1 MDIELI
7 RDIVIIV
14 SGVIFTIVLLVIV
27 LVVLSLSRKIKEITK
42 NATVVMEKVQH
53 AADDV
58 QVITSYARQEVAMPL
73 VQLAGFI
80 QGLGQGLQSLTQMFK
95 KWY

>member
-1 MDIELI
+1 MDIELV

-14 SGVIFTIVLLVIV
+14 SGVIFTVAGLVIV
-27 LVVLSLSRKIKEITK
+27 FVVLSLSRKIKEITK
-42 NATVVMEKVQH
+42 NVTVVMDKVQH

-80 QGLGQGLQSLTQMFK
+80 QGLGQGLQSFTQIFK

>member
-1 MDIELI
+1 MDIELL

-14 SGVIFTIVLLVIV
+14 SGVIFSIAGLVIV
-27 LVVLSLSRKIKEITK
+27 FVVLSLSRRIKDVTK
-42 NATVVMEKVQH
+42 NVTAVMDKVQH

-80 QGLGQGLQSLTQMFK
+80 QGLGQGLQSFTQMFK

>member
-1 MDIELI
+1 MDIELL

-14 SGVIFTIVLLVIV
+14 SGVIFTIAGLVIV
-27 LVVLSLSRKIKEITK
+27 FVVLSVARRVKDITK
-42 NATVVMEKVQH
+42 NVTVVMDKVQH

-80 QGLGQGLQSLTQMFK
+80 QGLGQGLQSFTQIFK
-95 KWY
+95 KLY